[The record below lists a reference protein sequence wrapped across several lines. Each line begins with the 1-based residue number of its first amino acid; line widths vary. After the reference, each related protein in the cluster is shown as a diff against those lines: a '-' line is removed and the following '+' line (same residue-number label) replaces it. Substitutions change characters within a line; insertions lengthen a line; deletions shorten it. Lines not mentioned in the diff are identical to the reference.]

1 MKNLYSSM
9 KRGAAL
15 SAAFLLTLGNL
26 SGCGRD
32 RSIPE
37 PGEEYLLYV

>member
-15 SAAFLLTLGNL
+15 SAAFLLTPGNL
-26 SGCGRD
+26 SGCGSD
-32 RSIPE
+32 RCIPH
-37 PGEEYLLYV
+37 PRVVYLL